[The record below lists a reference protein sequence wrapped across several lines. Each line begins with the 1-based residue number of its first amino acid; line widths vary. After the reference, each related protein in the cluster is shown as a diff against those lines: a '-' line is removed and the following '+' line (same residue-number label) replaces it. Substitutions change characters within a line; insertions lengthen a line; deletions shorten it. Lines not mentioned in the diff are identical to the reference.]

1 MRENYNYVMETKDHE
16 YLDAFGQR
24 VSKALVESCTADG
37 LLEGQML
44 EVEELDEKWRT
55 SAPEYM
61 AAAVP
66 QIADY
71 PMAAVAW
78 ACYLGMGA
86 AVLWDKSWGEYKD
99 VDDWYKLI
107 ASPRGFDCMDE
118 YVTECLLGCKLD
130 GEDATKIEESV
141 RRAAQTALSMIR
153 KEQIEPQ
160 SAMAFHVFARTT
172 KEFFRL
178 GVSIALRRLGY
189 HYVKVRINGAA
200 PES

>member
-1 MRENYNYVMETKDHE
+1 MDAKDHE
-16 YLDAFGQR
+16 YLDAFEKRMTQA
-24 VSKALVESCTADG
+24 VVESCSADG

-44 EVEELDEKWRT
+44 EVEDLDGKWRT

-66 QIADY
+66 QIAEY
-71 PMAAVAW
+71 PSAAVAW
-78 ACYLGMGA
+78 AGYMGMGA

-99 VDDWYKLI
+99 VEDWYSLM

-118 YVTECLLGCKLD
+118 YVTECLLGYRLGGAEAVKI
-130 GEDATKIEESV
+130 EDAV
-141 RRAAQTALSMIR
+141 RRASHTALSMIR

-160 SAMAFHVFARTT
+160 SAMAFHVFARTARV
-172 KEFFRL
+172 FYRL

-189 HYVKVRINGAA
+189 KYVKVRIDGSA